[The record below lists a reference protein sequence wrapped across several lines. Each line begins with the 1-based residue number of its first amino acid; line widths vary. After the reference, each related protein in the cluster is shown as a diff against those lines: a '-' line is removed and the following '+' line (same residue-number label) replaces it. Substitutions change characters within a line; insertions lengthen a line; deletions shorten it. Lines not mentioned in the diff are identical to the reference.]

1 MITWLSEEPT
11 NQTFCWIW
19 NEITFSQ
26 KSWQVCILCMH
37 PRYFTPMLL
46 LFLSFPSLFQAILSI
61 QLPATPLPLKWA
73 YKEDWSRT
81 PLKNFY
87 FFSPFPSLILWLQ
100 AGSDAFPPCWA
111 GSRSVSNGT
120 TEGWFPMA
128 MTLVLDPLMPKKV
141 RNPVKAFPLFNA
153 FITSPS
159 HEDLLVSNN
168 TVDLIPQLFPKQ
180 AHE

>member
-1 MITWLSEEPT
+1 MLRT
-11 NQTFCWIW
+11 NNPSILLDLGW
-19 NEITFSQ
+19 NY
-26 KSWQVCILCMH
+26 
-37 PRYFTPMLL
+37 YFTAQNLAGLHFMHAPQMLY
-46 LFLSFPSLFQAILSI
+46 
-61 QLPATPLPLKWA
+61 PLPRFTSFIIPFCPSGNIVHSIPCYPSASEVSLQRGLKQDTL
-73 YKEDWSRT
+73 KG
-81 PLKNFY
+81 PLY
-87 FFSPFPSLILWLQ
+87 FSSFPSLILWLR
-100 AGSDAFPPCWA
+100 AGSDASPPLWA

-128 MTLVLDPLMPKKV
+128 MTLVLDPLMSKKV

-153 FITSPS
+153 FITPLP